1 MTELWPAAN
10 RHAERGDQRAMG
22 REWGP
27 ADEVVQVSHGLS
39 LRALQ
44 RCSPCGQ
51 PSTAAVS

>member
-39 LRALQ
+39 LSYSAAAPVDNPLLQ
-44 RCSPCGQ
+44 L
-51 PSTAAVS
+51 